1 MPKLWINYTCKL
13 QKKRILCVD
22 FFFFKKIISV
32 DKESFAEIP
41 LSIISTEFMS
51 TINLLENYI
60 QEIRNNIVADD
71 LVKQGVLRED
81 DLIN

>member
-1 MPKLWINYTCKL
+1 
-13 QKKRILCVD
+13 
-22 FFFFKKIISV
+22 
-32 DKESFAEIP
+32 
-41 LSIISTEFMS
+41 MS
-51 TINLLENYI
+51 TINLLEIYI